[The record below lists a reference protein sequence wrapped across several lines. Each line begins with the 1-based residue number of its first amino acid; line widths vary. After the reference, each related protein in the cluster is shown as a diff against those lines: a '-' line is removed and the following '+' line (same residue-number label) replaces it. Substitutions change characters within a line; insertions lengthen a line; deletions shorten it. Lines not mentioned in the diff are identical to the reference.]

1 MLKSYEA
8 IYRQGQLRWLHQAP
22 PIPDQ
27 ELRVLVVAEIVEAKT
42 PTKHNLHEVLQRAWG
57 CLESGKTLDD
67 LDRELQVMRHEW
79 EREWDQ

>member
-27 ELRVLVVAEIVEAKT
+27 DIRVLVVAEIVEAKT
-42 PTKHNLHEVLQRAWG
+42 QTKDNLHEVLQRAWG
-57 CLESGKTLDD
+57 GLGSGKTLDD
-67 LDRELQVMRHEW
+67 IDRELQVMRHEW
-79 EREWDQ
+79 EREWNQ

>member
-22 PIPDQ
+22 PTVDQ
-27 ELRVLVVAEIVEAKT
+27 ELRVLVIAEIVEAKT
-42 PTKHNLHEVLQRAWG
+42 STKHNLPEVLQQAWG
-57 CLESGKTLDD
+57 CLGSGKTLDD
-67 LDRELQVMRHEW
+67 IDRELQVMRHEW